1 MKEKNNTRKA
11 KFAKYRP
18 ADDSIKNKEE
28 SNKILDNSKV
38 DMNSFVVSY
47 RKRRTKKY
55 LIYYLA
61 VTIFALALFVLLFL
75 GIKYLWKMLLLL

>member
-1 MKEKNNTRKA
+1 MKEKNNTRKV

-18 ADDSIKNKEE
+18 REESVINKEE

-38 DMNSFVVSY
+38 DMNSFVVTY
-47 RKRRTKKY
+47 KKKRTKKY

-61 VTIFALALFVLLFL
+61 VTIFALTLFVLLFL
-75 GIKYLWKMLLLL
+75 GIRYL

>member
-18 ADDSIKNKEE
+18 TDDFIKNKEE

-75 GIKYLWKMLLLL
+75 GIRYL

>member
-1 MKEKNNTRKA
+1 MKEKNNTRKV

-75 GIKYLWKMLLLL
+75 GIRYL

>member
-18 ADDSIKNKEE
+18 AADSIKNKEE

-75 GIKYLWKMLLLL
+75 GIRYL

>member
-18 ADDSIKNKEE
+18 ADDFIKNKEE

-75 GIKYLWKMLLLL
+75 GIRYL